1 MAKDLVQIIPDYSEK
16 FGPMNVR
23 ALAVRDAES
32 ASYAHYMATMLSAS
46 ESQREEN
53 RKLAEIRFKR
63 HGIRAD
69 AQQPSTQ
76 AILARPKEKDLE
88 HFLRPLVDCQ
98 IKKPDGSIDVGERP
112 VTIEE
117 VSHVEAIRRRP
128 KNSRGQSEKS
138 SVDAVAREIAS
149 NAFLC
154 SPGVM
159 LEHLSAL
166 DREKMQTVIEQ
177 IVPYDPEPIVEQKA
191 PGQIKLDFTPGS
203 TLWANIKFW
212 WRNRK

>member
-1 MAKDLVQIIPDYSEK
+1 MAKDLVDILPDVGKMRQS
-16 FGPMNVR
+16 

-46 ESQREEN
+46 EAQREEN
-53 RKLAEIRFKR
+53 KKLAEIRFKR
-63 HGIRAD
+63 HGIRPG

-117 VSHVEAIRRRP
+117 VSHVEATRRRP
-128 KNSRGQSEKS
+128 KNSTGQSDKS
-138 SVDAVAREIAS
+138 AFDEQHREAAA
-149 NAFLC
+149 NAFVC
-154 SPGVM
+154 SPPAALSEMDKDRTTKVISYDELPGV
-159 LEHLSAL
+159 AV
-166 DREKMQTVIEQ
+166 TIEQ
-177 IVPYDPEPIVEQKA
+177 PKDDLYWKHAKHEFSFK
-191 PGQIKLDFTPGS
+191 KLLKRLFG
-203 TLWANIKFW
+203 
-212 WRNRK
+212 